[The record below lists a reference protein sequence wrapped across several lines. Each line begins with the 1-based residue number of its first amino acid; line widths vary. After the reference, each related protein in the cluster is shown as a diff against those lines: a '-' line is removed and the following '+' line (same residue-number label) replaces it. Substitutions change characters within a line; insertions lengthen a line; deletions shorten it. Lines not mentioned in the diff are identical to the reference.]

1 MAPPLLKEVSLAA
14 VDWDDEGF
22 AIPAYVPDEALLKSL
37 EAVGILHPPVMWE
50 KKAGLF
56 AVVDGFKRLSWLRSR
71 SSSVQALLFP
81 EETDPR
87 ALLRIRL
94 ETKIFSRQLN
104 LAEKAHILARYTALT
119 SEEDLRR
126 RICPALRIASP
137 TESLSLWQSIAAWPA
152 RHLSLLARDL
162 IAEKT
167 ALALAPLPEKDREA
181 FLNLLGALRCS
192 ASLQMELL
200 ERCLDIAR
208 RDGITVRA
216 LLGAS
221 EMQTILRDE
230 NLNRREKTAAVRD
243 IVYRWRFPTIHTKM
257 AKLEGAVEALKM
269 PSALSLLPPP
279 FLEGNVWELRVRF
292 RTPSELAASLT
303 KAEQICTATQFQ
315 AIFDECAK
323 GVPSKTTATAS
334 VPPHAAA

>member
-22 AIPAYVPDEALLKSL
+22 AIPAYVPDEALFQSL

-50 KKAGLF
+50 KKTGLF
-56 AVVDGFKRLSWLRSR
+56 IVVDGFKRLSWLRSR
-71 SSSVQALLFP
+71 SSSVNALVFP
-81 EETDPR
+81 ENTDAR
-87 ALLRIRL
+87 TLLRIRL
-94 ETKIFSRQLN
+94 EIKIFSRELN
-104 LAEKAHILARYTALT
+104 IAEKAHILARY
-119 SEEDLRR
+119 SELASEGELRR

-137 TESLSLWQSIAAWPA
+137 NESLLLWRSIAAWPA

-181 FLNLLGALRCS
+181 FMNLLGLLRCS
-192 ASLQMELL
+192 ASLQMELM

-208 RDGITVRA
+208 RDGITVHA
-216 LLGAS
+216 LLGS
-221 EMQTILRDE
+221 SKMQSILRDE
-230 NLNRREKTAAVRD
+230 TLNRREKTAAVRGL
-243 IVYRWRFPTIHTKM
+243 VYRWRFPRVHTQM
-257 AKLEGAVEALKM
+257 AKLECAVDALKM
-269 PSALSLLPPP
+269 PSPLSLLPPP
-279 FLEGNVWELRVRF
+279 FLEGDVWELRVRF

-315 AIFDECAK
+315 AVFDECDK
-323 GVPSKTTATAS
+323 DVPSKTTATAS
-334 VPPHAAA
+334 VPPRTAV